1 MFKTFLV
8 GLLKT
13 AVSTDEFKAT
23 LTEGVRGAIASSRT
37 AAGVSGAVNS
47 LVDVASAKF
56 DGLGLKGRMLKG
68 YLISLLQ
75 DMAQDSPQIAAG
87 LRLGAPYLTA
97 VLDGIDPNEVATTSL
112 SLIAM
117 LKARAI
123 QVAQGKGL

>member
-47 LVDVASAKF
+47 L
-56 DGLGLKGRMLKG
+56 
-68 YLISLLQ
+68 
-75 DMAQDSPQIAAG
+75 MAQDSPQIAAG

-123 QVAQGKGL
+123 QVAQEKGL